1 MNGLKS
7 LLVSRKFWLTAL
19 ALVQIVVCQYFEV
32 PDAVWQSIAGLVA
45 VLVAAIAGEDM
56 ATKRSPR

>member
-1 MNGLKS
+1 
-7 LLVSRKFWLTAL
+7 
-19 ALVQIVVCQYFEV
+19 V

-45 VLVAAIAGEDM
+45 VLVASIAGEDM